1 VEARTGEGGPGRA
14 SGASGASGESGESGA
29 TVRERCDGTRAVR
42 RYASGARC
50 ASGASGAANKSACAA
65 GQRRMRTS
73 WSIPCSRRAPCPYDA
88 TARMTGEVER
98 VPLASLAAIV
108 RLRCFFVRGVGAE
121 GDE

>member
-1 VEARTGEGGPGRA
+1 
-14 SGASGASGESGESGA
+14 
-29 TVRERCDGTRAVR
+29 
-42 RYASGARC
+42 
-50 ASGASGAANKSACAA
+50 
-65 GQRRMRTS
+65 MRTS